1 MLKEIAALLT
11 LAGIADA
18 FAPMGHVHVPV
29 VTRCVCGLAATRA
42 WLPGRT
48 QGDVSA
54 SQFTLNPKPLAFAG
68 ARRARRRGRW
78 SWRTAPS
85 RVATSSCAVLVMI
98 ACACALSQ
106 PD

>member
-1 MLKEIAALLT
+1 MLKQNLIAALLT

-54 SQFTLNPKPLAFAG
+54 SPSTLTQHRLRSQALGGRVGEDDGHGGRRRLTSPRPLA
-68 ARRARRRGRW
+68 R
-78 SWRTAPS
+78 
-85 RVATSSCAVLVMI
+85 CL
-98 ACACALSQ
+98 
-106 PD
+106 

>member
-1 MLKEIAALLT
+1 MLKQIAALLT

-54 SQFTLNPKPLAFAG
+54 SPSTLTQHRLRSQALGGRVGEDDGHGGRRRLTSPRPLA
-68 ARRARRRGRW
+68 R
-78 SWRTAPS
+78 
-85 RVATSSCAVLVMI
+85 CL
-98 ACACALSQ
+98 
-106 PD
+106 

>member
-1 MLKEIAALLT
+1 MLKQIAALLT

-54 SQFTLNPKPLAFAG
+54 SPCTLTQHRLRSQALGGRVGEDDGHGGRRRLTSPRPLA
-68 ARRARRRGRW
+68 R
-78 SWRTAPS
+78 
-85 RVATSSCAVLVMI
+85 CL
-98 ACACALSQ
+98 
-106 PD
+106 